1 MKGLN
6 LWPNPNSC
14 ILRRSSSS
22 KLNAVNRVS
31 RPPSPVVRFHCS
43 LSQRS
48 LRCAVLG
55 AGFAGLSVVWHL
67 LKHSPKELDLR
78 IDIYDEVGIG
88 GGASGISGGLL
99 HPYSPKVNLLW
110 EGAQCWKDS
119 MKLLKVAEEASVSRD
134 CKIGQSDENMKAF
147 AYQKRGI
154 LRLATNL
161 KNMTKLN
168 ANVKTSLPSCRV
180 DGLSKEAAQEL
191 VPGICVPFDTAFYM
205 PEALNI
211 QSQNYLQA
219 LFWSCENLVTESS
232 TFDSGKKLLQ
242 LHRRPVNRLSEFD
255 GEYDAV
261 IICLGAKVNMLPE
274 FSGRLPLRTCR
285 GVIAHLELPDDISE
299 GYPERG
305 PSILSDA
312 WIAVKSPRE
321 LHVGSTW
328 EWKSSNSSPSVSP
341 DEASSA
347 LSELLP
353 KASVI
358 YPRIMNWDFTGARA
372 GLRAMPPLTSL
383 GSLPLLGCINDIM
396 EGNQTCKYWLFGG
409 LGARGLLYHG
419 WLGNLMA
426 HAVLSSDEGLIPLE
440 LTSWKNTTQFSD
452 FNKQTEFH

>member
-119 MKLLKVAEEASVSRD
+119 IKLLKVAEEASVSRD
-134 CKIGQSDENMKAF
+134 CKIGQSDENVKAF
-147 AYQKRGI
+147 AYQKR
-154 LRLATNL
+154 
-161 KNMTKLN
+161 
-168 ANVKTSLPSCRV
+168 V
-180 DGLSKEAAQEL
+180 DTLSKEAAQEL

-347 LSELLP
+347 LTELLP

-440 LTSWKNTTQFSD
+440 LTSWKNTIQFSD